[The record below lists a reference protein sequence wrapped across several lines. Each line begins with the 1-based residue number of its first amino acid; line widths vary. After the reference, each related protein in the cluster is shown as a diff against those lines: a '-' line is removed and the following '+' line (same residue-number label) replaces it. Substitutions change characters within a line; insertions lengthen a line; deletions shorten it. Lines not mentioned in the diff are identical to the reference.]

1 MQLTELILKSMIFY
15 TYIALCLWLWLWQIL
30 RGPGHLLLQVVKWHV
45 CQTEQG
51 LLKWLSDFPVVTDKL
66 LWAIPSN
73 KHIPP
78 PPPPID
84 GVLLAT
90 PFKTFFWGNQPPWSK
105 PLRKCGN
112 VICPYC
118 YIEVLQHSS
127 SEYSPSHNTPL
138 IPSEIDILDNNSLLI
153 LTPSESLLGNWHS
166 RVQNCRRPKD
176 RAVSLLNGLPKRLIK
191 LTNIVTFKKGLMH
204 YLKSSQ

>member
-73 KHIPP
+73 KHIPLHWWG
-78 PPPPID
+78 II
-84 GVLLAT
+84 GHT
-90 PFKTFFWGNQPPWSK
+90 PSKHYSWGNQLPWSK

-112 VICPYC
+112 VICPHC

-127 SEYSPSHNTPL
+127 SEYSPSFYEWHNTPL
-138 IPSEIDILDNNSLLI
+138 IPSEIDILDDNSLLI
-153 LTPSESLLGNWHS
+153 LTPSENLLGNWHS
-166 RVQNCRRPKD
+166 RVHMASRKP
-176 RAVSLLNGLPKRLIK
+176 
-191 LTNIVTFKKGLMH
+191 
-204 YLKSSQ
+204 